1 MKKASVHKVCERT
14 KKKPGELGCPFR
26 APHGLPFRTSTRS
39 PGNEQPG
46 NAQDRRV
53 ACSWDILQILKN
65 MAGLRRHWYFEWPT
79 RCQGWQLPELVAF
92 RSHCIAKGWP
102 VYKVR
107 IDGCMYGLMSK
118 DRPGT
123 YLKKAWTIWT
133 TDPTF
138 GPACGRCCRG
148 SPHPHTVIMVR
159 DTNRSGF
166 YPKAMGEAIARHW
179 DPRTHSQVC

>member
-1 MKKASVHKVCERT
+1 ML
-14 KKKPGELGCPFR
+14 LGHDWQNLNFIKQNL
-26 APHGLPFRTSTRS
+26 AEH
-39 PGNEQPG
+39 
-46 NAQDRRV
+46 RRY
-53 ACSWDILQILKN
+53 WF
-65 MAGLRRHWYFEWPT
+65 FEWPT

-102 VYKVR
+102 VYRVR

-138 GPACGRCCRG
+138 GPACGRCCQG
-148 SPHPHTVIMVR
+148 STHDHTVIMGK
-159 DTNRSGF
+159 DTNRSGS

-179 DPRTHSQVC
+179 DPRTHSPGTKKCVSERFGAL

>member
-1 MKKASVHKVCERT
+1 MSIPCTPWSAIQNFNQ
-14 KKKPGELGCPFR
+14 KPGQR
-26 APHGLPFRTSTRS
+26 AARKRARQES
-39 PGNEQPG
+39 
-46 NAQDRRV
+46 RV
-53 ACSWDILQILKN
+53 LLRHVLQILKN
-65 MAGLRRHWYFEWPT
+65 MAGRRRHWYFEWPT

-92 RSHCIAKGWP
+92 RSHCIAKGWA

-123 YLKKAWTIWT
+123 YLQKAWTIWT

-138 GPACGRCCRG
+138 GPACGRCCQG
-148 SPHPHTVIMVR
+148 STHDHTVIMGK

-166 YPKAMGEAIARHW
+166 YPKAMVEAIARHW
-179 DPRTHSQVC
+179 DPRTHSQVTKKFVSERFSAL

>member
-1 MKKASVHKVCERT
+1 MSIPCTPWSAIQNFNQ
-14 KKKPGELGCPFR
+14 KPGQRAARKRAIQESRVLLG
-26 APHGLPFRTSTRS
+26 H
-39 PGNEQPG
+39 
-46 NAQDRRV
+46 V
-53 ACSWDILQILKN
+53 LQILKN
-65 MAGLRRHWYFEWPT
+65 MAGRRRHRYFEWPT

-118 DRPGT
+118 QRRTGT
-123 YLKKAWTIWT
+123 YLKKSWTIWT

-138 GPACGRCCRG
+138 GLACGRCCPG
-148 SPHPHTVIMVR
+148 STHPHTVIMGR

-166 YPKAMGEAIARHW
+166 YPRAMGEAIARHW